1 MQERKKYNTTI
12 QLMRGLAVIMVVLQH
27 SISRIAEIDFE
38 FKIMYFLN
46 HIDVAVFFVI
56 AGYLFEIKK
65 EKYYQES
72 KMSYIKGK
80 AKALLLPYLFWSL
93 ILAVAIK
100 VASMF
105 MTNLPSITGIKPWSW
120 KDIVI
125 NTVLFKDYNVQHLW
139 FIYILFFFFVFN
151 RLFKDALIDGKVFWA
166 VVLGSIILNHIG
178 LNYILDKFVL
188 HFAVF
193 LIGRIVAKYN
203 LLTHFK
209 KWHMKIVAP
218 CILVLCFFSELFM
231 WNSFTY
237 TYLGNTIYALSG
249 VYCIYMIAEF
259 LSSVCNGTKTRFGLR
274 KIGDYSF
281 EIYLMH
287 NPYISMLV
295 PIILRKVIPNTV
307 VIVLITTVLGII
319 VPYYFAKIM
328 FHYSN
333 VTSVLFGRKGIKK

>member
-93 ILAVAIK
+93 ILAVGIK

-125 NTVLFKDYNVQHLW
+125 IQYCLKIIMFN
-139 FIYILFFFFVFN
+139 IYGLYIFCSFSLY
-151 RLFKDALIDGKVFWA
+151 LID
-166 VVLGSIILNHIG
+166 
-178 LNYILDKFVL
+178 
-188 HFAVF
+188 
-193 LIGRIVAKYN
+193 
-203 LLTHFK
+203 
-209 KWHMKIVAP
+209 
-218 CILVLCFFSELFM
+218 
-231 WNSFTY
+231 
-237 TYLGNTIYALSG
+237 YLK
-249 VYCIYMIAEF
+249 M
-259 LSSVCNGTKTRFGLR
+259 R
-274 KIGDYSF
+274 
-281 EIYLMH
+281 
-287 NPYISMLV
+287 
-295 PIILRKVIPNTV
+295 
-307 VIVLITTVLGII
+307 
-319 VPYYFAKIM
+319 
-328 FHYSN
+328 
-333 VTSVLFGRKGIKK
+333 

>member
-1 MQERKKYNTTI
+1 MEERKTYNATI
-12 QLMRGLAVIMVVLQH
+12 QLMRGLAVIMVILQH
-27 SISRIAEIDFE
+27 SISRIAELDLE
-38 FKIMYFLN
+38 FKIMWFLD

-56 AGYLFEIKK
+56 SGYLFEIKK

-72 KMSYIKGK
+72 AISYIKEK

-93 ILAVAIK
+93 ILAIGIK
-100 VASMF
+100 VASMV
-105 MTNLPSITGIKPWSW
+105 MTKLPNIIGVDPWSW

-139 FIYILFFFFVFN
+139 FIYILFFFFLFN
-151 RLFKDALIDGKVFWA
+151 RLFKDVLINGKVF
-166 VVLGSIILNHIG
+166 VIIILESIILNHIG

-193 LIGRIVAKYN
+193 LIGRIVANYN
-203 LLTHFK
+203 LLQQLRT
-209 KWHMKIVAP
+209 WHISIAAP
-218 CILVLCFFSELFM
+218 CILVFCFFSEKFIR
-231 WNSFTY
+231 NSFTY
-237 TYLGNTIYALSG
+237 TYLGNTLYALSG

-259 LSSVCNGTKTRFGLR
+259 LSSVCNGTKIEFGLR

-287 NPYISMLV
+287 NPYVSILV
-295 PIILRKVIPNTV
+295 PIILKKMISNTL

-333 VTSVLFGRKGIKK
+333 ATSILFGRKGIKK